1 MVQVSKAIEYLH
13 EVRKFLP
20 ENLSV
25 DVRLTYMHNQIEL
38 FNTHN
43 FLDLVT
49 VYYVGVEPKEFYERF
64 LLPVITRERMRG
76 YL

>member
-1 MVQVSKAIEYLH
+1 MVQVSKAIAYLH
-13 EVRKFLP
+13 KVREFLP
-20 ENLSV
+20 ANLSV

-43 FLDLVT
+43 FLDLGT
-49 VYYVGVEPKEFYERF
+49 FYYVGVPPEEFYEKF
-64 LLPVITRERMRG
+64 LLPIITRERMRG